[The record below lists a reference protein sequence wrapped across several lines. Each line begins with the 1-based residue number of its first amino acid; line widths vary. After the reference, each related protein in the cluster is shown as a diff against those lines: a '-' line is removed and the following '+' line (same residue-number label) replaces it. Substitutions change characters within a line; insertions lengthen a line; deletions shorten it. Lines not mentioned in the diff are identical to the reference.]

1 MHVSLLTQTDQPTL
15 IECIRF
21 RGKGRRINIPQE
33 IGVQYHQFGIFL
45 LEDNTMAKVNS
56 ITHKHKNDVEQINSE
71 IIQQWIAGRG
81 KLPVNWKTLTG
92 VLHDSELHT
101 LAEEIEAV
109 KCEHSSEQRV
119 TRVLPDGDFEPNN
132 LSVATGNIETFKQRD
147 SDILATNIIVGEDSK
162 LVSIGNVPARPHGIV
177 TLERRFTED
186 VIATGGETVR
196 ENLPELCRESAK
208 VNVTGELLTKGEGVL
223 KCEHSERKIGK
234 DELSSTFPEVGG
246 ALSANVSTS

>member
-1 MHVSLLTQTDQPTL
+1 
-15 IECIRF
+15 
-21 RGKGRRINIPQE
+21 
-33 IGVQYHQFGIFL
+33 
-45 LEDNTMAKVNS
+45 MAKVNS
-56 ITHKHKNDVEQINSE
+56 IAHKHKNDVEQINSE

-162 LVSIGNVPARPHGIV
+162 LVNVGNVPARPHDGIIV

-196 ENLPELCRESAK
+196 EEFTELCRESAK

-223 KCEHSERKIGK
+223 KCEHSEHKVGK

-246 ALSANVSTS
+246 TLSANISTS